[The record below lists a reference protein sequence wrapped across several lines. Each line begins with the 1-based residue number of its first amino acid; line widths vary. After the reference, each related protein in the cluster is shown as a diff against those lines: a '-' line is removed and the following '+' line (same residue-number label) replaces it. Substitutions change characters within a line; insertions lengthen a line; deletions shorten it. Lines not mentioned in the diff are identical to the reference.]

1 MSVSKPVLSSLRSA
15 PVTPSHDDDV
25 AGDCG
30 PMTQQD
36 TQNAHGHD
44 MHQQKLVR
52 LVGCHDVSA
61 RRPEDDAEHLP

>member
-1 MSVSKPVLSSLRSA
+1 MSVSKPVPSKPGPASA
-15 PVTPSHDDDV
+15 QPSDDEDL

-36 TQNAHGHD
+36 MRNAHGHE

-52 LVGCHDVSA
+52 LVGCHYVSA
-61 RRPEDDAEHLP
+61 RKVDDAEQ